1 MTVYV
6 GLFLSAF
13 LAATLVPAQ
22 SEALLLY
29 LLNQGYSAW
38 LLVLFASVGNVLGSV
53 VNYGLG
59 RWLYHHR
66 HKPWFFF
73 SENSMTRATHHYYRY
88 GVYSLLFSWL
98 PVVGDPLTF
107 IAGVLNERFW
117 RFFMLVAVA
126 KTARYIVLYGLYA
139 GLFG

>member
-1 MTVYV
+1 M
-6 GLFLSAF
+6 
-13 LAATLVPAQ
+13 
-22 SEALLLY
+22 
-29 LLNQGYSAW
+29 
-38 LLVLFASVGNVLGSV
+38 LFASVGNVLGSV

-73 SENSMTRATHHYYRY
+73 SENSMTRATHHYHRY

-117 RFFMLVAVA
+117 RFFMLVAIA
-126 KTARYIVLYGLYA
+126 KTARYVVLYGLYA